1 MARREAEEKE
11 LATKIKRQVENEKDK
26 MANPSTESSKPKDKT
41 MTEPLAETPKAK
53 DETMIETSTTSDDDV
68 LKILESHLD
77 GMEGRPD
84 PLKKKTYK
92 VEKRFKWVPKTK
104 KVEPQG
110 LEEVGDIMDEEV
122 IEDQPIKDDDLIIS
136 ASEKELKG
144 KLKLGR

>member
-1 MARREAEEKE
+1 
-11 LATKIKRQVENEKDK
+11 
-26 MANPSTESSKPKDKT
+26 
-41 MTEPLAETPKAK
+41 
-53 DETMIETSTTSDDDV
+53 MIETSTTSDDDV

-92 VEKRFKWVPKTK
+92 GEKRFKWVPKTK

-144 KLKLGR
+144 KLKFGSLEEVKCNTLVLSLIFEAQPNQPSTMEGDVEEEEINKPEIVEDIVQESSVG